1 MKLLVREY
9 DKKDKLDKNDLEFT
23 VHQVILKGVVDDV
36 SIQLTVKSTELDQL
50 KEMVPIERGMAVELA
65 LN

>member
-1 MKLLVREY
+1 MRLLVREY

-23 VHQVILKGVVDDV
+23 VHQVILKGVVDDTTV
-36 SIQLTVKSTELDQL
+36 QLTIKSTELSQL
-50 KEMVPIERGMAVELA
+50 KEMVPIERGMAVELD